1 MAAITKIDL
10 SHLIGREVGTSTLLK
25 ELDRGAMAVIFVAY
39 QRTLKRQ
46 IAVKILPKSRLTEAG
61 AEMFQQEAELAA
73 ILSHPNI
80 IQVYEVGSTEEFL
93 FFTMQLIQGK
103 PLSYFIERAQKHVI
117 PSRRFLDVST
127 TLDLLLAILDALAY
141 AHSQGII
148 HRDVKASNIL
158 MEEHTRRPILMDF
171 GISKSVRDPESGK
184 TAILGTPTNMAPEQ
198 VLGKD
203 LDGRA
208 DIYATGVL
216 LFQMLVSRLP
226 VPPHETT
233 RELLRLKM
241 NDRLFSKTP
250 SEINPALTDEMD
262 RIVRRATALA
272 PEDRYADCRE
282 FADDLRQYAA
292 RHGAADQ
299 QGSNHGRTEMG

>member
-1 MAAITKIDL
+1 MTDITKTDF

-25 ELDRGAMAVIFVAY
+25 ELDRGAMAVIFIAF

-46 IAVKILPKSRLTEAG
+46 IAVKILPKSLLTKAT
-61 AEMFQQEAELAA
+61 AEMFQQEAEMAA

-103 PLSYFIERAQKHVI
+103 PLTYFIERARKHVI

-127 TLDLLLAILDALAY
+127 TLELVLAVLDALSY
-141 AHSQGII
+141 AHGQDII

-158 MEEHTRRPILMDF
+158 IEEHTRRPILMDF

-184 TAILGTPTNMAPEQ
+184 TAILGTPANMAPEQ
-198 VLGKD
+198 ILGRD
-203 LDGRA
+203 LDGRT
-208 DIYATGVL
+208 DVYATGVL

-226 VPPHETT
+226 LAPHETT
-233 RELLRLKM
+233 RDILRLKM
-241 NDRLFSKTP
+241 NDRLFTKTP
-250 SEINPALTDEMD
+250 SEMNPALTENMD
-262 RIVRRATALA
+262 RIVRRAIALNPA
-272 PEDRYADCRE
+272 ERYADCRE
-282 FADDLRQYAA
+282 FADDLRAYAA
-292 RHGAADQ
+292 EQTAPDQ
-299 QGSNHGRTEMG
+299 QGQSHGRSEMG